1 MITNQKGKG
10 GSFRYCEP
18 VLICQKRLDWAW
30 KSAGF
35 IALFPC
41 GSR

>member
-18 VLICQKRLDWAW
+18 VLICQKRLD
-30 KSAGF
+30 
-35 IALFPC
+35 
-41 GSR
+41 